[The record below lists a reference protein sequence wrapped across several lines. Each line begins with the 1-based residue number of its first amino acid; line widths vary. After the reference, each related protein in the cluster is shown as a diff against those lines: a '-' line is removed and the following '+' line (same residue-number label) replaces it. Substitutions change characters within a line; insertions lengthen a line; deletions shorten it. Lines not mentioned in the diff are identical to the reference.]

1 MHTLAK
7 LHQTVY
13 VQCGVMYL
21 LLELKFNLIVCTAD
35 SFSTDESRT
44 PSLPTAMS
52 NMAGPPSHCPSKR
65 KYGEEQMDDRINC
78 DDDHMTKM
86 SRLFATQL

>member
-1 MHTLAK
+1 MLPVFTMCSV
-7 LHQTVY
+7 T
-13 VQCGVMYL
+13 CPTG
-21 LLELKFNLIVCTAD
+21 
-35 SFSTDESRT
+35 ESMA
-44 PSLPTAMS
+44 PSLSTAMA
-52 NMAGPPSHCPSKR
+52 NITPPPPPHCPSKR

>member
-1 MHTLAK
+1 MFNVK
-7 LHQTVY
+7 LGT
-13 VQCGVMYL
+13 CCL
-21 LLELKFNLIVCTAD
+21 LFNLIICAVNPYT
-35 SFSTDESRT
+35 TDESRT
-44 PSLPTAMS
+44 PSLSTG
-52 NMAGPPSHCPSKR
+52 MANITGPPHCPSKR

>member
-1 MHTLAK
+1 MVITSSHVKKENTWDRFRSSEI
-7 LHQTVY
+7 TY
-13 VQCGVMYL
+13 
-21 LLELKFNLIVCTAD
+21 TPD
-35 SFSTDESRT
+35 SSPTDESRT
-44 PSLPTAMS
+44 PPMPTAMS
-52 NMAGPPSHCPSKR
+52 NITGPPPHCPSKR

>member
-1 MHTLAK
+1 MSLGLLVLFSLIICA
-7 LHQTVY
+7 VNF
-13 VQCGVMYL
+13 YL
-21 LLELKFNLIVCTAD
+21 
-35 SFSTDESRT
+35 TDESRT
-44 PSLPTAMS
+44 PSLSTAVA
-52 NMAGPPSHCPSKR
+52 NITGPPPQCPNKR

>member
-1 MHTLAK
+1 MTVKVHMMHPCVR
-7 LHQTVY
+7 HSVY
-13 VQCGVMYL
+13 LFKNKAACFDDVHVTC
-21 LLELKFNLIVCTAD
+21 CTG
-35 SFSTDESRT
+35 ESRT
-44 PSLPTAMS
+44 PSLSTAMAS
-52 NMAGPPSHCPSKR
+52 LTPPPPHCPSKR